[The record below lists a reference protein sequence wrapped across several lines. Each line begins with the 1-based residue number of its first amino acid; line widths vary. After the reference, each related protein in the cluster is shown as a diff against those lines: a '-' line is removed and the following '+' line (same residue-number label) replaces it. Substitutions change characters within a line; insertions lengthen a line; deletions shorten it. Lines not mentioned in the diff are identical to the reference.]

1 MRSAVRLIPLVVLG
15 ALAAFLLVGPL
26 ASLYNTRAAASRPQP
41 SATTQPTVQP
51 SPTTCPRSL
60 PTPQHEPAV
69 LPAQPPSLPFSVW
82 VNDPLGVNLRAT
94 ASKTGTL
101 VRTLNQGTQASADR
115 QVLDSAGARWY
126 RVTIGSQSGWLRA
139 DFVVNHSIS
148 VMSGTGWSLMLPDT
162 FQGRVISASL
172 SEAAAGGDAVPF
184 LRAQTGG
191 LDTVS
196 ADLPAVI
203 NPNITPV
210 IDHTKLVQVWSYTV
224 LERVSRAPLDSCKV
238 PGAGARQDGGWPYV
252 TSVVA
257 KSSVRAYSF
266 TFFTQEPSSTIV
278 EQVIASIALS

>member
-1 MRSAVRLIPLVVLG
+1 
-15 ALAAFLLVGPL
+15 
-26 ASLYNTRAAASRPQP
+26 
-41 SATTQPTVQP
+41 
-51 SPTTCPRSL
+51 
-60 PTPQHEPAV
+60 
-69 LPAQPPSLPFSVW
+69 
-82 VNDPLGVNLRAT
+82 
-94 ASKTGTL
+94 
-101 VRTLNQGTQASADR
+101 
-115 QVLDSAGARWY
+115 
-126 RVTIGSQSGWLRA
+126 
-139 DFVVNHSIS
+139 VNHSIS